1 MMKKWIIFAAIGVL
15 LSGCSTKFVYNNM
28 DWLLIEYLED
38 YVELNDEQEELVS
51 DKIMLLSEWHRKEEI
66 PNYIEHLDE
75 LIALDLRAFTI
86 EDLERQESK
95 FQSHSDRLIQR
106 VAPELFELAQQLTDS
121 QVEELMNNIRVR
133 HTKYK
138 KKHQKLSERESR
150 RNYAEKIAENVD
162 DWLGSVTKEQKQL
175 IKLWSQE
182 LSVTSLDW
190 IQHQTKMRVEMNAL
204 LTKRFDIAHF
214 EPHFE
219 QLMFDPTSYYA
230 PQLEQKIDHNRKVA
244 NQYLVQ
250 MINSAT
256 DKQTEHY
263 REELQ
268 DWKSIA
274 LDIQ

>member
-1 MMKKWIIFAAIGVL
+1 MKKWIIFAAIGVL

-256 DKQTEHY
+256 DKQTEYY

>member
-1 MMKKWIIFAAIGVL
+1 MKKWIIFAAIGVL

-28 DWLLIEYLED
+28 DWLFIEYLED

-75 LIALDLRAFTI
+75 LIDLDLRAFTI

-190 IQHQTKMRVEMNAL
+190 IQHQTKMRVEMNSL
-204 LTKRFDIAHF
+204 FMKRFDIARF

>member
-1 MMKKWIIFAAIGVL
+1 MKRWIIFAAIGAL

-38 YVELNDEQEELVS
+38 YVELNDEQEALVT

-138 KKHQKLSERESR
+138 KKHQTLSERESR

-190 IQHQTKMRVEMNAL
+190 IQHQTKMRVEMNSL
-204 LTKRFDIAHF
+204 LMKRFDIARF